1 MNRSKTAVEEVVGI
15 LDERLQDIASLVR
28 QDTRLNIMSVIEG
41 INDRENQRL
50 RQMGKLELQVNEYIR
65 EEPN

>member
-28 QDTRLNIMSVIEG
+28 QDTRLNIMSVI
-41 INDRENQRL
+41 
-50 RQMGKLELQVNEYIR
+50 
-65 EEPN
+65 